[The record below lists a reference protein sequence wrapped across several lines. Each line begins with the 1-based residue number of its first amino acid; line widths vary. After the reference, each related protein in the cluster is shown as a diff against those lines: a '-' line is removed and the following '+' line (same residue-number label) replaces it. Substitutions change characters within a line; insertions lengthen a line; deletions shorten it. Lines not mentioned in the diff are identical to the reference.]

1 MANLLDPQE
10 GQESVVKISAPDNIE
25 RVLEFLY
32 TGAVDLNNDT
42 DLMKAANELSVLGD
56 FYLSEQMHTYATKV
70 LGEYLGGYLH
80 AICGVESCT
89 ELHADRLTPQYC
101 TFGEWSSALQ
111 AGGIINK
118 SGPHRRMMIFKFLNE
133 KGFIDRLCA
142 AIRDAYATP
151 SGIHRVYVD
160 FVYAARMHT
169 FASPLIR
176 ALREEIPE
184 FGYDILS
191 ALMTGPLSSA
201 FQGNKAFEQ
210 WKDGLANPEAVA
222 AAKGVDAHEDRQRD
236 TNIRSRD
243 QNPNTRRRDQNP
255 WVPYSA
261 YNVWRA
267 GEHWD

>member
-1 MANLLDPQE
+1 MANLLDSQE
-10 GQESVVKISAPDNIE
+10 GQESVVKISAPDNID

-32 TGAVDLNNDT
+32 TGAVDLTNDT

-56 FYLSEQMHTYATKV
+56 FYLSEQMHTYAAQV

-89 ELHADRLTPQYC
+89 ELYADRITPEYW
-101 TFGEWSSALQ
+101 TFEWKSALQ
-111 AGGIINK
+111 AGEPVNK

-133 KGFIDRLCA
+133 NGFIDRLCA

-169 FASPLIR
+169 FGSPLIR
-176 ALREEIPE
+176 ALREEVPE

-222 AAKGVDAHEDRQRD
+222 AAKGADAHEDRQRD
-236 TNIRSRD
+236 ANTSSRD
-243 QNPNTRRRDQNP
+243 QNPNTRSRHPNPRD
-255 WVPYSA
+255 PYSA
-261 YNVWRA
+261 YNVWRF
-267 GEHWD
+267 GGNWD